1 MKKQLEEI
9 NAEKFG
15 LKRISDEQ
23 KKAKNEI
30 DRQEYK
36 DQVTLNLFFFFFS
49 FFQNKQFIL
58 FLVGFSEETVLE
70 CEGRQFTIKRGT

>member
-1 MKKQLEEI
+1 LKKQLEEI

-36 DQVTLNLFFFFFS
+36 DQVRISLFFFF

>member
-36 DQVTLNLFFFFFS
+36 DQVRISLFFFF